1 MTSPQPLVD
10 VGGVTPEQT
19 RPVNVGVQASEPV
32 DEIARADSPSAMIAD
47 GEEHDDLLKSEL
59 YCIVAGMGLRGL
71 AMEFPMP
78 APASSVGDMRP
89 QALTETSI
97 LHYED
102 DMVVIVRGNGRE
114 TMISS
119 GAWNGDRAPA
129 RINWRMATM
138 TTEPVAWS
146 FRYMLNANDL
156 QGTILRPVVPAGAQA
171 CVTVEALVHGCHALA
186 MIDTGS
192 TGNFLS
198 PAFATFTCVATFPLE
213 QQLTLQ
219 LGCVGSRLKITH
231 GARAQLSIR
240 AFSAHVYFD
249 VANIDRYD
257 CILGIPFLQQ
267 NAAVVDFGTQKL
279 HIGQGEI
286 PMLQDTKAMP
296 ARPSRMRVLGN
307 PPWHN

>member
-1 MTSPQPLVD
+1 
-10 VGGVTPEQT
+10 
-19 RPVNVGVQASEPV
+19 
-32 DEIARADSPSAMIAD
+32 
-47 GEEHDDLLKSEL
+47 
-59 YCIVAGMGLRGL
+59 
-71 AMEFPMP
+71 
-78 APASSVGDMRP
+78 
-89 QALTETSI
+89 
-97 LHYED
+97 
-102 DMVVIVRGNGRE
+102 
-114 TMISS
+114 MISS

-129 RINWRMATM
+129 RINRRMAAM
-138 TTEPVAWS
+138 TTEPVARS
-146 FRYMLNANDL
+146 FRYVLNANDS
-156 QGTILRPVVPAGAQA
+156 QGTILCPVVPAGARA
-171 CVTVEALVHGCHALA
+171 CITVKALVHALA

-198 PAFATFTCVATFPLE
+198 PTFATVTHVATFPLE